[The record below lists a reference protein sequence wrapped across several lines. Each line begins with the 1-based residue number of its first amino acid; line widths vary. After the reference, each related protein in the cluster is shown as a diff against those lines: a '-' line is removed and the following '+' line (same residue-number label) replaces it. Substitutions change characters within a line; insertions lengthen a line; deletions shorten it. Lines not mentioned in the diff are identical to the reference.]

1 MTAAEYAQMKEETVD
16 QIKEFTGTL
25 DRMNK
30 GDVTLHSQ
38 FSRMRH
44 SIRTAIATAFN
55 ASETIKM
62 FGDQSV
68 QELESQLAALD
79 QALRLRRIDAA
90 QHEHEKVTILRQL
103 QHLGHSLA
111 EPDQFFF
118 DTRHERLYQQMEQI
132 EDEGG
137 DADANG
143 DGGVAGNAAAAEWC
157 LNINIYEHNV
167 LCILH
172 NNINRG
178 IIIIILWCLYLW

>member
-1 MTAAEYAQMKEETVD
+1 MKEETVD
-16 QIKEFTGTL
+16 QITEFTATL
-25 DRMNK
+25 DRMNR
-30 GDVTLHSQ
+30 GDVSLNSQ
-38 FSRMRH
+38 FSRMRR

-90 QHEHEKVTILRQL
+90 QYEHDKVIVLGQL
-103 QHLGHSLA
+103 QQLGYSLA

-137 DADANG
+137 EEDAAG
-143 DGGVAGNAAAAEWC
+143 AVGVAGNAAVAE
-157 LNINIYEHNV
+157 
-167 LCILH
+167 
-172 NNINRG
+172 
-178 IIIIILWCLYLW
+178 